1 MRSFLSLVR
10 GVRND
15 LLFLAVVV
23 VAASVCD
30 VARAQSSD
38 RDAPSPLNDES
49 ISAWDHFELS
59 MGFIAGS
66 RRYGELNYDGGQ
78 RYASMLEDEPFDDA
92 LVFGLRYDLRLVVSY
107 VRMTV
112 GVDIPFPTFD
122 SSSTTAMVDGMETA
136 LTDLR
141 GWNLHFGIGG
151 EYPVGP
157 VAPFLDILGDV
168 AFAEASFASAAGN
181 ESIEGRGFGFAL
193 RGGVRLHVRKWFFAS
208 ASAEVG
214 LVGDIRWGTELSVG
228 FALM

>member
-1 MRSFLSLVR
+1 MRSFLSWAS
-10 GVRND
+10 ND
-15 LLFLAVVV
+15 FVFISVVV
-23 VAASVCD
+23 IAAGMCD
-30 VARAQSSD
+30 VAQAQSSE
-38 RDAPSPLNDES
+38 RDEPAPLDDEA

-66 RRYGELNYDGGQ
+66 RRYGELNYEGGQ
-78 RYASMLEDEPFDDA
+78 RYASMLDEAPFDDA
-92 LVFGLRYDLRLVVSY
+92 LIFGLRYDLRLVVSY

-122 SSSTTAMVDGMETA
+122 SSATMMMIDGADTTLG
-136 LTDLR
+136 DLR
-141 GWNLHFGIGG
+141 AWNLHFGIGG

-168 AFAEASFASAAGN
+168 AFAEASFTSPMGD
-181 ESIEGRGFGFAL
+181 EKIQGRGFGFAL

>member
-1 MRSFLSLVR
+1 MRFF
-10 GVRND
+10 
-15 LLFLAVVV
+15 LLFTRDRLFIVAVIAAAGLCNVADAQDSEGPEPLA
-23 VAASVCD
+23 
-30 VARAQSSD
+30 
-38 RDAPSPLNDES
+38 DET

-66 RRYGELNYDGGQ
+66 RRYGELTYEGSQ
-78 RYASMLEDEPFDDA
+78 RYASMLDSAPFDDA

-122 SSSTTAMVDGMETA
+122 SAATTVMIDGMDTT
-136 LTDLR
+136 LTQLR

-168 AFAEASFASAAGN
+168 GFAEAQFSSAAGDDTLN
-181 ESIEGRGFGFAL
+181 GRGFGFAL

>member
-1 MRSFLSLVR
+1 MRSFVSLLR
-10 GVRND
+10 SD
-15 LLFLAVVV
+15 LVFITVVV
-23 VAASVCD
+23 LAASVCD
-30 VARAQSSD
+30 VASAQSSE
-38 RDAPSPLNDES
+38 RDEPAPLDDET

-78 RYASMLEDEPFDDA
+78 RYASMLESEPFDDA

-122 SSSTTAMVDGMETA
+122 SSATTRMVDGMDTT

-168 AFAEASFASAAGN
+168 GFAEASFTSPAGD

>member
-1 MRSFLSLVR
+1 MRSFLSMLR
-10 GVRND
+10 AD
-15 LLFLAVVV
+15 LAFLAITI
-23 VAASVCD
+23 VAVTICD
-30 VARAQSSD
+30 ARAQSPSSAD
-38 RDAPSPLNDES
+38 EPAPLDDET

-66 RRYGELNYDGGQ
+66 RRYGDLNYDGGQ
-78 RYASMLEDEPFDDA
+78 RYAAMLESAPFDDA

-112 GVDIPFPTFD
+112 GVDIPFPSYD
-122 SSSTTAMVDGMETA
+122 SSATTVMIDGANTT
-136 LTDLR
+136 LDDLR

-168 AFAEASFASAAGN
+168 AFANASFTSPAGD
-181 ESIEGRGFGFAL
+181 ETIEGRGFGFAL

>member
-1 MRSFLSLVR
+1 MRFFLNRLRADVA
-10 GVRND
+10 
-15 LLFLAVVV
+15 FIAVLIVTM
-23 VAASVCD
+23 AVCD
-30 VARAQSSD
+30 RAHAD
-38 RDAPSPLNDES
+38 DGPEPLDDET

-78 RYASMLEDEPFDDA
+78 RYAAMLDSAPFDDA

-112 GVDIPFPTFD
+112 GVDIPFPSYD
-122 SSSTTAMVDGMETA
+122 SAGTTMMVEGVDTTLG
-136 LTDLR
+136 DLR

-157 VAPFLDILGDV
+157 VAPFLDVLGDV
-168 AFAEASFASAAGN
+168 GFAEASFVSPTG
-181 ESIEGRGFGFAL
+181 EETLQGRGFGFAL